1 MTCPGSHNWGSSG
14 TKIQTQVWSTPQWSP
29 FIHSFNIT
37 PCAGPGIYVSI
48 QGWSSLAWSLQFS
61 RGERCLSN
69 YQANK
74 CDIVAAMQALKE
86 RSMCF
91 ENLYLG
97 FDLDKE
103 AMEGA
108 LEEVM
113 LEARM
118 IQEKETAKS
127 LQKKKAW
134 GWERLTDAKGHVWNE
149 E

>member
-1 MTCPGSHNWGSSG
+1 
-14 TKIQTQVWSTPQWSP
+14 
-29 FIHSFNIT
+29 
-37 PCAGPGIYVSI
+37 
-48 QGWSSLAWSLQFS
+48 
-61 RGERCLSN
+61 
-69 YQANK
+69 
-74 CDIVAAMQALKE
+74 MQALKE

-108 LEEVM
+108 LEEVT
-113 LEARM
+113 LEVRM
-118 IQEKETAKS
+118 IQETETAKS

-149 E
+149 EKAGMGGETGDQRGEGAAM

>member
-1 MTCPGSHNWGSSG
+1 
-14 TKIQTQVWSTPQWSP
+14 
-29 FIHSFNIT
+29 
-37 PCAGPGIYVSI
+37 
-48 QGWSSLAWSLQFS
+48 
-61 RGERCLSN
+61 
-69 YQANK
+69 
-74 CDIVAAMQALKE
+74 MQALKE

-97 FDLDKE
+97 VDLDKE

-113 LEARM
+113 LEVRM

-134 GWERLTDAKGHVWNE
+134 G
-149 E
+149 